1 MLPNSPES
9 ENGLERGEGR
19 GQSGQLISS
28 VASMRNNPSDNAQAL
43 LAVPLLPGG
52 KDGGL
57 PTMG

>member
-1 MLPNSPES
+1 MLPDSPES

-43 LAVPLLPGG
+43 LAVPFLPGG